1 MSVASRPNETRM
13 RVVGIGGGHGLAASL
28 RAARLYADDIAAVVT
43 VADDGGSSGRLV
55 RELGV
60 PPPGDIRNC
69 LIALARNEDLAAL
82 YQHRFESGELTG
94 HPLGN
99 LLIAGLT
106 EMRGDFA
113 AAIREAGRLLECD
126 GTVYPATSDLVD
138 LRALVNGDVV
148 RGQVAVAQTEGPIQA
163 VYLKPEDPEA
173 CPGAVDAVHA
183 ADQIILGP
191 GSLFTSLIATLLV
204 PGIRQAL
211 LEAKGKRI
219 LVANNRVQKGETSG
233 LDGTAHIE
241 SVLAHGGP
249 NTLDAVVVQ
258 VPVLETDGVKFDR
271 QAIESL
277 GIEVFEEDM
286 STEVG
291 AHDPA
296 ALARAFRALGTTR
309 RLSS

>member
-1 MSVASRPNETRM
+1 
-13 RVVGIGGGHGLAASL
+13 
-28 RAARLYADDIAAVVT
+28 VVT

-60 PPPGDIRNC
+60 PPPGDVRNC
-69 LIALARNEDLAAL
+69 LIALARNDALAAL
-82 YQHRFESGELTG
+82 YQHRFESGDLTG

-99 LLIAGLT
+99 LLIAALT
-106 EMRGDFA
+106 EMTGDFA
-113 AAIREAGRLLECD
+113 SAIHEVGKHLECD
-126 GTVYPATSDLVD
+126 GRVYPATSELVD

-163 VYLKPEDPEA
+163 VYLKPENPPACPEA
-173 CPGAVDAVHA
+173 VAAICE

-233 LDGTAHIE
+233 LDGTAHVE
-241 SVLAHGGP
+241 SVLAHTGA

-258 VPVLETDGVKFDR
+258 VPVLENDGVDFDPM
-271 QAIESL
+271 AIENL
-277 GIEVFEEDM
+277 GIEVFEGDL
-286 STEVG
+286 STEAG
-291 AHDPA
+291 AHDPG
-296 ALARAFRALGTTR
+296 ALAEAFQALGNER
-309 RLSS
+309 RGERK

>member
-1 MSVASRPNETRM
+1 M
-13 RVVGIGGGHGLAASL
+13 RFVGIGGGHGLAASL

-69 LIALARNEDLAAL
+69 LIALARNEELAAL

-99 LLIAGLT
+99 LLIAALT
-106 EMRGDFA
+106 EMTGDFD
-113 AAIREAGRLLECD
+113 AAIQEAGRLLDCD
-126 GTVYPATSDLVD
+126 GRVYPATTELVD

-163 VYLKPEDPEA
+163 VYLKPEDPAA
-173 CPGAVDAVHA
+173 CRGAVEAICA

-241 SVLAHGGP
+241 SVLAHAGP

-258 VPVLETDGVKFDR
+258 VPVLENDGVVFDR
-271 QAIESL
+271 QAIENL
-277 GIEVFEEDM
+277 GIEVFEDDL
-286 STEVG
+286 STEAG
-291 AHDPA
+291 AHDPE
-296 ALARAFRALGTTR
+296 ALARAFRALGTGDNR
-309 RLSS
+309 PPGRPR